1 MPKLMGKEA
10 HMTATKTES
19 LTCNVCRKRLGSGE
33 EYLVRMRDGRTT
45 TVHRHL
51 CFPPA
56 VSRPQMQPQAGPA
69 AA

>member
-1 MPKLMGKEA
+1 
-10 HMTATKTES
+10 MTAQKSES
-19 LTCNVCRKRLGSGE
+19 FTCIVCRKQLASGE
-33 EYLVRMRDGRTT
+33 EYLVRMREGRTT

-56 VSRPQMQPQAGPA
+56 VSQPATPSSNAQA

>member
-1 MPKLMGKEA
+1 
-10 HMTATKTES
+10 MTARKTES
-19 LTCNVCRKRLGSGE
+19 HTCCVCRKQFARGE

-56 VSRPQMQPQAGPA
+56 VSQPVSRPASA

>member
-1 MPKLMGKEA
+1 
-10 HMTATKTES
+10 MTANKSES
-19 LTCNVCRKRLGSGE
+19 LTCTVCRKQLTSGE

-56 VSRPQMQPQAGPA
+56 VSQTDTQRRSA
-69 AA
+69 A

>member
-1 MPKLMGKEA
+1 
-10 HMTATKTES
+10 MTARKSES
-19 LTCNVCRKRLGSGE
+19 LTCNVCRKQLASGE
-33 EYLVRMRDGRTT
+33 EYLVRMREGRTS

-56 VSRPQMQPQAGPA
+56 VSPPQTTPNTA